1 MSDRLFKKEN
11 LTDSAAQ
18 NKKNE
23 NKTMLSLHNYF
34 ENDILILQ
42 ETLVDKVFKSID
54 SNLIKDKV
62 DLESFFDFIESI
74 EKQFNLKL
82 DKIQRSKKL
91 ISVEGKYYPPNRIE
105 LIIPY
110 HYYENDGTME
120 KIHVLEMIYV
130 FLHEFSH
137 FITDKLIPNQI
148 KIDKKL
154 IPPPNFNILFN
165 SDNESVKKFLDYI
178 FQLYERPNFAFSI
191 GLSILNNRTN
201 LTKIKNEYKNK
212 PDNYIL
218 NLSDPML
225 ALYFQII
232 KFVDKLKDSKYL
244 RKKIELDKLIEKYY
258 RRFTLYFGT
267 DPFELLYS
275 NKVRN

>member
-1 MSDRLFKKEN
+1 MNYYILIKLEIKIILSGRLFKSEN
-11 LTDSAAQ
+11 LTNSAAQ

-23 NKTMLSLHNYF
+23 NKIMLSLHNYF

-91 ISVEGKYYPPNRIE
+91 ISVEGKYYSPNRIE

-110 HYYENDGTME
+110 HYYSNDGTME

-154 IPPPNFNILFN
+154 IHPPNFNILFN

-178 FQLYERPNFAFSI
+178 FQLYERPNFSFSI
-191 GLSILNNRTN
+191 GLSILNNRTDEMII
-201 LTKIKNEYKNK
+201 LSITFILFEYINRNTYDK
-212 PDNYIL
+212 
-218 NLSDPML
+218 
-225 ALYFQII
+225 YF
-232 KFVDKLKDSKYL
+232 
-244 RKKIELDKLIEKYY
+244 
-258 RRFTLYFGT
+258 
-267 DPFELLYS
+267 
-275 NKVRN
+275 